1 VRRTTRPI
9 TLGIVL
15 VAYALGEDAGS
26 GSGAVQLGGLPMS
39 GQQFGDLLGRVI
51 GDAGQAYTR
60 LISCFMLLTS
70 IRYFVIGNEPGQ
82 TKVSR
87 FLLTNSSTVIG

>member
-1 VRRTTRPI
+1 
-9 TLGIVL
+9 LFL

-51 GDAGQAYTR
+51 GDVGQAYNEANK
-60 LISCFMLLTS
+60 LIHAAHLHPILCH
-70 IRYFVIGNEPGQ
+70 RE
-82 TKVSR
+82 
-87 FLLTNSSTVIG
+87 